1 MIYKTNKIIF
11 DDYLIV
17 TKNIIISPKHINAN
31 SVNFKG
37 KDVWWVYSHWHI
49 QIILCPLLS
58 LQNVYS
64 KSHSSINLVIITS
77 DGYF

>member
-11 DDYLIV
+11 DDYLKV

-37 KDVWWVYSHWHI
+37 KDV
-49 QIILCPLLS
+49 
-58 LQNVYS
+58 
-64 KSHSSINLVIITS
+64 
-77 DGYF
+77 